1 MDDRRDPILPLTF
14 ALISFPISNLEAHQ
28 EKDSSLKKSTVATF
42 NLLSP
47 QFHPAVSWLVA
58 LRGFV
63 SSAKMVTKMVDLRSD
78 PVTKPSG

>member
-58 LRGFV
+58 LRGKYALFFLLNQRNWC
-63 SSAKMVTKMVDLRSD
+63 TETWDC
-78 PVTKPSG
+78 